1 MRIDFVD
8 KFAKV
13 MLPDLPNLASL
24 GEEKLQTEYKHLFQY
39 PLSND
44 AGNPG
49 RIGERIPPCFL

>member
-24 GEEKLQTEYKHLFQY
+24 GEEN
-39 PLSND
+39 PSNK
-44 AGNPG
+44 
-49 RIGERIPPCFL
+49 